1 VDFIRSIGSNQIGKE
16 IITQNLKM
24 KKQTAVDWLD
34 SNLIHAPHSQEDFT
48 HNYRVFEQAKEMHK
62 EQIEKAFEHSMVAIV
77 VGKILS
83 PQDYYNKN
91 YGK

>member
-1 VDFIRSIGSNQIGKE
+1 ME
-16 IITQNLKM
+16 
-24 KKQTAVDWLD
+24 KKRTAVEWLD

-62 EQIEKAFEHSMVAIV
+62 EQIKDAYEYGNCDWEFGIYIKGE
-77 VGKILS
+77 
-83 PQDYYNKN
+83 QYYNET